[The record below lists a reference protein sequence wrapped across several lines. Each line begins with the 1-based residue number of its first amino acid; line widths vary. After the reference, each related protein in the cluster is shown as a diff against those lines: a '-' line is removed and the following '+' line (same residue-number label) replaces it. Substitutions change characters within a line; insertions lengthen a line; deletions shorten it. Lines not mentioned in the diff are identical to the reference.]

1 MSELLFVFALFFVF
15 AVCAVT
21 LLLVSANSY
30 ERTVRLTEEN
40 YDTRTALAYLSQKIR
55 QNDENGAVRA
65 ADLDGCP
72 ALVFHQSADGTGYT
86 TYIYLMDGQLKELT
100 VVDGSSVSSESG
112 QTILSDVSLRISET
126 DSRAICFTLT
136 DDDGQTYELLAA
148 PKSVEGRD

>member
-55 QNDENGAVRA
+55 QNDENDNHIQEIHLNGKVLNRTWITREEITQGGTLEFFLSAPPT
-65 ADLDGCP
+65 P
-72 ALVFHQSADGTGYT
+72 AS
-86 TYIYLMDGQLKELT
+86 
-100 VVDGSSVSSESG
+100 
-112 QTILSDVSLRISET
+112 
-126 DSRAICFTLT
+126 
-136 DDDGQTYELLAA
+136 
-148 PKSVEGRD
+148 